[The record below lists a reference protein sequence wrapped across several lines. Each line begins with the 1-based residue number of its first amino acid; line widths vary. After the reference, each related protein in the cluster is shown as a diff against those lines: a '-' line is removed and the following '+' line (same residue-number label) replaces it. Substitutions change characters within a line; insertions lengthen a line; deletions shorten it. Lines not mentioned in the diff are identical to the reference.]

1 MVRLDQPRER
11 SGQVWLDISRKMKS
25 QVLTWL
31 WLDQCHIIKASS
43 FGQVWLDQ
51 MPPHGSY
58 QEWWLLIFH
67 GSYKPKMWPATFIH
81 EKEFHF
87 SCVTPSSSSLVLFS
101 PSPPPLL
108 ISKVPSTSLEVF
120 LHILLVW
127 IHIEKC
133 LLWHFRDS
141 ANRGQAGL
149 RRASHQRYILS
160 SCRSTVDQ
168 RLNSYS

>member
-1 MVRLDQPRER
+1 MVRLNQPRER

-25 QVLTWL
+25 QGLTWL

-101 PSPPPLL
+101 PSPPWLL
-108 ISKVPSTSLEVF
+108 ISKVASTSLEVF
-120 LHILLVW
+120 SPSLACVDTHREVSTLTLSRSGEPRTSGIAEGFASRVYSFPFVDLL
-127 IHIEKC
+127 
-133 LLWHFRDS
+133 
-141 ANRGQAGL
+141 
-149 RRASHQRYILS
+149 
-160 SCRSTVDQ
+160 
-168 RLNSYS
+168 